1 MAGIYAAITPQT
13 RLYRCVYIREGE
25 RIETLAGSYESAE
38 RAMKI
43 KLSLGLAAWMEEMPA
58 LDDDVPF

>member
-1 MAGIYAAITPQT
+1 MAGTYPAITPET

-43 KLSLGLAAWMEEMPA
+43 YLSEGLAAWIEEVPA
-58 LDDDVPF
+58 LDDDIPF